1 MSSTIQG
8 ASAPVA
14 IVTDSTADLP
24 QDVAEK
30 LHIHVIPNII
40 MINGV
45 SFRDGIDLSRESFY
59 QTLPEMQKL
68 PTTGTA
74 SPGAYEQLYD
84 QLLAS
89 GFQQILSL
97 HPSGLLSGILNAA
110 STAAQAFR
118 GHVQVIDSQFVSLGL
133 GFQVMA
139 AAEAAQAGLPIDE
152 LIAIAANIRQR
163 IRLVAML
170 DTLEY
175 LRRSGRVSWA
185 RAQLGALLRIK
196 PFIELRGGSV
206 LRLGE
211 TRTFQKGFE
220 RLKSLIQN
228 LGLIKRLAILHTN
241 AEEQADRLLREL
253 GALAPVDTL
262 IVNVTTV
269 IGAHVGPQ
277 GLGFTAVVE

>member
-1 MSSTIQG
+1 MSS
-8 ASAPVA
+8 ASREEGVQVA

-24 QDVAEK
+24 EAITK
-30 LHIHVIPNII
+30 TLHIHVIPNVI
-40 MINGV
+40 MMNGE
-45 SFRDGIDLSRESFY
+45 SLRDGVDLSRENFY
-59 QTLPEMQKL
+59 QALPGMQDL

-84 QLLAS
+84 QLLVG
-89 GFQQILSL
+89 GFRQILSI

-118 GHVQVIDSQFVSLGL
+118 GRVQVLDSQYVSLGL

-139 AAEAAQAGLPIDE
+139 AAEAARAGSPIEE
-152 LIAIAANIRQR
+152 LIAIANHVRQR

-196 PFIELRGGSV
+196 PFIELRGGTV

-220 RLKSLIQN
+220 RLKNLIQN

-241 AEEQADRLLREL
+241 AEEQAKRMCTEL
-253 GALAPVDTL
+253 GSQAPADTL
-262 IVNVTTV
+262 IVNVTTA
-269 IGAHVGPQ
+269 IGVHVGPQ
-277 GLGFTAVVE
+277 GLGFTAVIE

>member
-1 MSSTIQG
+1 MSASSQG
-8 ASAPVA
+8 KTAQVV
-14 IVTDSTADLP
+14 IVTDSAADLP
-24 QDVAEK
+24 KAIAEE
-30 LHIHVIPNII
+30 LNIHVIPNII
-40 MINGV
+40 MINGE
-45 SFRDGIDLSRESFY
+45 SLRDGVDLSRESFY
-59 QTLPEMQKL
+59 RALPGMQAL

-84 QLLAS
+84 QLLQG
-89 GFQQILSL
+89 GFRQVLSI

-110 STAAQAFR
+110 YTAAQAFR
-118 GHVQVIDSQFVSLGL
+118 GRVQVIDSQYVSLGL

-139 AAEAAQAGLPIDE
+139 AAEGARAGLPIDE
-152 LIAIAANIRQR
+152 LIAIAAHVRQR

-196 PFIELRGGSV
+196 PFIELRAGSV

-211 TRTFQKGFE
+211 ARTFQKGFE

-228 LGLIKRLAILHTN
+228 LGLIERLAILHTN
-241 AEEQADRLLREL
+241 AEQQAERLRSEL
-253 GALAPVDTL
+253 GSLAPVDTL
-262 IVNVTTV
+262 IVNVTTA
-269 IGAHVGPQ
+269 IGVHVGPQ
-277 GLGFTAVVE
+277 GLGFTAVLE

>member
-1 MSSTIQG
+1 MIATSQG
-8 ASAPVA
+8 ETAQVA

-24 QDVAEK
+24 PAIAEQ

-40 MINGV
+40 MINGE
-45 SFRDGIDLSRESFY
+45 SMRDGIDLSRELFY
-59 QTLPEMQKL
+59 QTLPGMQAL

-84 QLLAS
+84 RLLQG
-89 GFQQILSL
+89 GFRQVLSL
-97 HPSGLLSGILNAA
+97 HPSELLSGILNAA
-110 STAAQAFR
+110 NTAAHAFR
-118 GHVQVIDSQFVSLGL
+118 GQVKVIDSQFVSLGL

-139 AAEAAQAGLPIDE
+139 AAEAARAGLPLNE
-152 LIAIAANIRQR
+152 LVAIAAHVRQR

-211 TRTFQKGFE
+211 ARTFQKGFE

-241 AEEQADRLLREL
+241 AEEQAERLRSEL
-253 GALAPVDTL
+253 GNQAPMDTL

-269 IGAHVGPQ
+269 IGVHVGPH
-277 GLGFTAVVE
+277 GLGFTAVIE